1 MKPIKAI
8 YRHGRLYDLTT
19 NQSINLRE
27 EVQVILIIDLTDHLN
42 PDVPDGTLA
51 GSKEQQQLSKEKQVV
66 NSPNDG
72 AIQIVACVFHY
83 DKILV
88 INELRLE
95 NVLIMAYTSLYYS
108 LITVVPK
115 S

>member
-1 MKPIKAI
+1 M
-8 YRHGRLYDLTT
+8 
-19 NQSINLRE
+19 
-27 EVQVILIIDLTDHLN
+27 LTDTLRQTNLLN
-42 PDVPDGTLA
+42 LTV
-51 GSKEQQQLSKEKQVV
+51 KQ
-66 NSPNDG
+66 G

-95 NVLIMAYTSLYYS
+95 NVLVMAYTSLYYS

>member
-1 MKPIKAI
+1 MSFYI
-8 YRHGRLYDLTT
+8 
-19 NQSINLRE
+19 IN
-27 EVQVILIIDLTDHLN
+27 
-42 PDVPDGTLA
+42 
-51 GSKEQQQLSKEKQVV
+51 QQQHWAEGT
-66 NSPNDG
+66 G

-108 LITVVPK
+108 LIAVVPK